1 LLLLRARIKYNFAK
15 KGGKCLRTNVNP
27 ARSQQRKR
35 EKRRE
40 KKKVKEAKGG
50 QARWGKSRGCARAAA
65 ALCHSVMLAHGRK
78 NDLHAVVRFALLS
91 SDLADFKMFA
101 ASSRDISV
109 GHPAAWQFILPI
121 LRRKL
126 SSFFRFPS

>member
-1 LLLLRARIKYNFAK
+1 MSVSERVSFASSFSRPAPSSVCAQLAFLSSQPGLPLGRCTLLWVGLLLLRARIKYNFAK

-50 QARWGKSRGCARAAA
+50 RASKVGK
-65 ALCHSVMLAHGRK
+65 K
-78 NDLHAVVRFALLS
+78 
-91 SDLADFKMFA
+91 
-101 ASSRDISV
+101 
-109 GHPAAWQFILPI
+109 
-121 LRRKL
+121 
-126 SSFFRFPS
+126 